1 MHPNEV
7 LKPTEIEWRP
17 VIVQMREG
25 PVFKVCG
32 PLQAFEIPNR
42 QTIVKSGRRQR
53 HAQQCCRLA
62 MERKCPRTKLAWRS
76 SPRPWSRRSELFEV
90 TGRLP

>member
-7 LKPTEIEWRP
+7 PTPTEIEWRP

-32 PLQAFEIPNR
+32 PLQAFAILNC
-42 QTIVKSGRRQR
+42 QNFVKNGRLQR
-53 HAQQCCRLA
+53 HAQQCCQLA
-62 MERKCPRTKLAWRS
+62 MERKMSADEARLAFMAATMRQT
-76 SPRPWSRRSELFEV
+76 LKV
-90 TGRLP
+90 V